1 MRDDRLDVAREFIP
15 TRGSARRYVSL
26 FWFVPVVVATG
37 IVCGVC
43 VLAWAFLYD
52 TPDGAVHAFGAVGP
66 VDLYVWAT
74 TPVAVV
80 GIWGCANMI
89 LKRRRGRRR
98 PYAAP
103 LGFSATAA
111 LVLALGSVGAL
122 IFSSDPG
129 PILKLSGN
137 LAAVSVILVLLFA
150 KLRSVDATDEP

>member
-15 TRGSARRYVSL
+15 ALGSARRYVSL
-26 FWFVPVVVATG
+26 FCFVPVVVATG

-52 TPDGAVHAFGAVGP
+52 TPDGAVHAFGAALP
-66 VDLYVWAT
+66 VVLYVWAT

-80 GIWGCANMI
+80 GIWGCANII
-89 LKRRRGRRR
+89 LKRRGRRR

-122 IFSSDPG
+122 IFSSDPE
-129 PILKLSGN
+129 PILKMSGN